1 MIKVN
6 VEVNKKSW
14 HKKIKNPKNYFKKKI
29 KKISKNFNFLK
40 GKNIAFTI
48 LLTDSLNMR
57 RLNKKF
63 RNLNKATDVLSFPTF
78 SLNDLR
84 KIKEKEIYLGD
95 IATSFEIIY
104 SRGKKK
110 DFFIEFD
117 KVWIHGFLH
126 LLGYDHIKNQ
136 DYFKMIKVEKRILD
150 LI

>member
-1 MIKVN
+1 MT
-6 VEVNKKSW
+6 
-14 HKKIKNPKNYFKKKI
+14 
-29 KKISKNFNFLK
+29 SKNFKKDDDNTNNEESDYKNLVFRLIEIKRTISLLENKLSSIALIISNSEAVIISLFLSLFS
-40 GKNIAFTI
+40 FTKSSQI
-48 LLTDSLNMR
+48 FPLLT
-57 RLNKKF
+57 
-63 RNLNKATDVLSFPTF
+63 FP
-78 SLNDLR
+78 SN
-84 KIKEKEIYLGD
+84 

>member
-1 MIKVN
+1 
-6 VEVNKKSW
+6 
-14 HKKIKNPKNYFKKKI
+14 
-29 KKISKNFNFLK
+29 
-40 GKNIAFTI
+40 
-48 LLTDSLNMR
+48 MR